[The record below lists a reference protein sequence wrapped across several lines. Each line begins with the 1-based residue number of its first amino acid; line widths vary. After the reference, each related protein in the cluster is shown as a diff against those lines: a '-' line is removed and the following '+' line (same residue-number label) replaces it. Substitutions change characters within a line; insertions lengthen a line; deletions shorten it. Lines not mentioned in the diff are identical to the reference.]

1 MITDLIA
8 RLLVIVFLWGLW
20 WLPGFWIHRRVAGK
34 DRRAIQ
40 LPVWMTLPFGMPNEE
55 GTLDAIGIISQLTG
69 FWMGITSL
77 LGVFGILSADQIKQS
92 FLIMGMI
99 LVPLSILEELWAWR
113 RR

>member
-1 MITDLIA
+1 
-8 RLLVIVFLWGLW
+8 
-20 WLPGFWIHRRVAGK
+20 
-34 DRRAIQ
+34 
-40 LPVWMTLPFGMPNEE
+40 MPNEE